1 MKIIIL
7 GAGRVGG
14 TLAYNLA
21 SEANDITVVDTNQTQ
36 LRELQDRIDIGI
48 VTGHASYPEVL
59 LQAGI
64 EDADMLIAVT
74 GVDEINMV
82 ACQIAHSLFRT
93 PTKIARI
100 RSQEYANHDGLFH
113 PNAMPVDVTIS
124 PEQLVSDY
132 IYRLLEQPGAL
143 QVLDFAEG
151 AVQLVAVRAYYGGP
165 LVGQELRFLR
175 KHMPNVDT
183 RVAAIYRRNR
193 PITPTG
199 TTIIEAD
206 DEVFFI
212 AAQGDIR
219 SVMSELRRLDR
230 PYKRIIIAG
239 GGNIGERLA
248 MKMERHYSVKIIE
261 IDQQRAAFLTEQLDN
276 TIVLNGNASSQEL
289 LAEENIEDTDVFL
302 SVTNSDEAN
311 IMSSLLAK
319 RMGAR
324 KVLSL
329 ITNAAYVDLVQ
340 GGEIDIAIS
349 PQQATIGTLLTHVR
363 RGDIV
368 NVHSLRRGAAEA
380 IEVIAHGDAK
390 TSRVV
395 GRAIED
401 IDLPEG
407 ATIGA
412 IVRKVA
418 KESNNDNGRTA
429 ELNTSFATTS
439 SKDEEA
445 ITEVIIAHDDV
456 IIESGDHVIVFLINK
471 KYTRDIERLFQ
482 VGFTFF

>member
-14 TLAYNLA
+14 TLASNLS
-21 SEANDITVVDTNQTQ
+21 SEANDITVVDTNEAS
-36 LRELQDRIDIGI
+36 LRELRDRIDIG
-48 VTGHASYPEVL
+48 VVVGHASHPNVL
-59 LQAGI
+59 RQAGI
-64 EDADMLIAVT
+64 EDADMLVAVT

-100 RSQEYANHDGLFH
+100 RAQEYASYDGLFR
-113 PNAMPVDVTIS
+113 NDAIPVDVIIS

-132 IYRLLEQPGAL
+132 IYRLIERPGAL
-143 QVLDFAEG
+143 QVLDFAKG
-151 AVQLVAVRAYYGGP
+151 MVQLVAVRAYYGGP

-175 KHMPNVDT
+175 KHMPNIDT

-199 TTIIEAD
+199 TTVIEAD
-206 DEVFFI
+206 DEVFFL
-212 AAQGDIR
+212 AAKSDIR
-219 SVMSELRRLDR
+219 AVMSELRRLDR

-239 GGNIGERLA
+239 GGNIGLRLA
-248 MKMERHYSVKIIE
+248 KALENKYSVKLIE
-261 IDQQRAAFLTEQLDN
+261 FHEQRCKLLTELLDSA
-276 TIVLNGNASSQEL
+276 IVLHGNSSDQDL
-289 LAEENIEDTDVFL
+289 LLEENIEDTDVFL
-302 SVTNSDEAN
+302 AVTNSDEAN

-319 RMGAR
+319 RLGAR
-324 KVLSL
+324 KVLTL
-329 ITNAAYVDLVQ
+329 IGNPAYVDLVQ

-349 PQQATIGTLLTHVR
+349 PQQATIGSLLAHVR

-368 NVHSLRRGAAEA
+368 NAHSLRRGAAEA
-380 IEVIAHGDAK
+380 IEVIAHGDER
-390 TSRVV
+390 TSKVV
-395 GRAIED
+395 GKTIED

-412 IVRKVA
+412 IVREVRDEAADSAEKSA
-418 KESNNDNGRTA
+418 KAQVRH
-429 ELNTSFATTS
+429 
-439 SKDEEA
+439 
-445 ITEVIIAHDDV
+445 EVIIAHDDV
-456 IIESGDHVIVFLINK
+456 VIESGDHVILFVVNK
-471 KYTRDIERLFQ
+471 RYTRDIERLFQ